1 MEWPFGF
8 LKPEVEYRIRSYTLR
23 DDDSGYLSHPNAPE
37 ESITISSPRYSLD
50 AGLYFDR
57 EFEWLNSEYTQTL
70 EPRLYWV
77 NSPLVEGQNDI
88 PNFDSGRSEE
98 HTSELQSR
106 PHLVCRLLLEK
117 KKTRK

>member
-77 NSPLVEGQNDI
+77 NSP
-88 PNFDSGRSEE
+88 RSEE

-117 KKTRK
+117 KKKKK